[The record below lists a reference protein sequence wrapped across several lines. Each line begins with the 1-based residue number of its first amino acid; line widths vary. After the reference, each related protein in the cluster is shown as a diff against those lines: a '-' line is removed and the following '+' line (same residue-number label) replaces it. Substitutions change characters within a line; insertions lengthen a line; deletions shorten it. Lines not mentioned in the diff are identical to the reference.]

1 MSLSAGPPPLKLYA
15 QSAEDLKIISAL
27 LQDAV
32 AQLGD
37 MTFLADEKRFVI
49 LFNRFCWEHDGAPM
63 RVRSAMQLANVA
75 SIRQKK
81 LNPSRRDGI
90 VSLLAVDFEMED
102 APAGDICLK
111 FAGGGEIRLA
121 VEACEAILEDI
132 TAPWAAK
139 ARPQHDLDE

>member
-1 MSLSAGPPPLKLYA
+1 MTPPPLKLYA
-15 QSAEDLKIISAL
+15 HGAEDMAVMSAL
-27 LQDAV
+27 LQDAL

-37 MTFLADEKRFVI
+37 MQFLPQEKRFVV
-49 LFNRFCWEHDGAPM
+49 LFNRFCWEHDGAPL

-81 LNPSRRDGI
+81 LNLKRREAI
-90 VSLLAVDFEMED
+90 VSLLAVSFETD
-102 APAGDICLK
+102 KAPSGTICLK

-132 TAPWAAK
+132 TAPWAAT

>member
-1 MSLSAGPPPLKLYA
+1 MNEPLKLYGR
-15 QSAEDLKIISAL
+15 SADDVEVISAH

-37 MTFLADEKRFVI
+37 MAYLADEQRFV
-49 LFNRFCWEHDGAPM
+49 LLANRFCWENEGAPM
-63 RVRSAMQLANVA
+63 RVRSALQLANVV

-81 LNPSRRDGI
+81 LNLARREG
-90 VSLLAVDFEMED
+90 VVALLAVHFEPD
-102 APAGDICLK
+102 TLPAGEMRLQ

-132 TAPWAAK
+132 TAPWVAK
-139 ARPQHDLDE
+139 ARPQHDFEE

>member
-1 MSLSAGPPPLKLYA
+1 MSRPLKLYGR
-15 QSAEDLKIISAL
+15 SADDMAVISAH

-37 MTFLADEKRFVI
+37 MAYLADEQRFV
-49 LFNRFCWEHDGAPM
+49 LLVNRFCWEEKAAPM
-63 RVRSAMQLANVA
+63 RVRSALQLANVT

-81 LNPSRRDGI
+81 LNLTRREG
-90 VSLLAVDFEMED
+90 VVALLAVHFLPDKS
-102 APAGDICLK
+102 PAGEMRLQ
-111 FAGGGEIRLA
+111 FAGGGEIGLA

-139 ARPQHDLDE
+139 ARPHHDLDK